1 MVARRRQVL
10 DQMSPTP
17 KTSASTTDPPCP
29 ALVAVL
35 DADVLVPILSCDLL
49 LSAFDDDLYQPVVTG
64 RILDEIERNLAAD
77 FAHLDPV
84 ALRRRGSQ
92 VAQAL
97 AFHTHHD
104 GEPTDAVATVNRKD
118 RHVAAVALAS
128 KADLVVS
135 NDRRLRREINQLDP
149 PLRAVTADDLMVGL
163 HDADRDGVD
172 DVIDTI
178 VAKRVRRPV
187 TRAELIDQLAATF
200 PGFAAA
206 LAGGG

>member
-1 MVARRRQVL
+1 MGSR
-10 DQMSPTP
+10 
-17 KTSASTTDPPCP
+17 
-29 ALVAVL
+29 LVAVL

-49 LSAFDDDLYQPVVTG
+49 LCAFDHDLYQPVVTG
-64 RILDEIERNLAAD
+64 RILAEVERTLATD
-77 FAHLDPV
+77 FAHLDPAAV
-84 ALRRRGSQ
+84 RRRSSQ

-97 AFHTHHD
+97 AFHTHPD
-104 GEPTDAVATVNRKD
+104 TEPTAAVAGVNVKD

-128 KADLVVS
+128 KADVVVS
-135 NDRRLRREINQLDP
+135 NDRRLRRQINQLDP

-172 DVIDTI
+172 EVIATM

-187 TRAELIDQLAATF
+187 TRAELIGQLAGSF
-200 PGFAAA
+200 PRFAAT